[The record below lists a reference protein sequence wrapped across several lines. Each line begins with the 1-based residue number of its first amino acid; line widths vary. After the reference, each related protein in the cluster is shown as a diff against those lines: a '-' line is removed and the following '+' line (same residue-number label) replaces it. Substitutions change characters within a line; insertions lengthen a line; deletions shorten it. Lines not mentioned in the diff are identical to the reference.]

1 MAEALGI
8 ASSIIAIL
16 ELSSKIAGYAKAVGG
31 ADEER
36 QKFACEL
43 SILEDILRR
52 LQTKVEPNAQTQ
64 GSKLSATTSLLQAP
78 IKQLEEL
85 LRCLEKKLPKS
96 EDAQSSPRLLWP
108 WTHEEI
114 ATTLNT
120 TTRCMSYIHFAL
132 DDKQRLVVQNS
143 NQILGKPSTW

>member
-16 ELSSKIAGYAKAVGG
+16 DLSSKIVGYAKAVSG

-36 QKFACEL
+36 QKFAREL

-52 LQTKVEPNAQTQ
+52 LQTKLESHGQSQSSQAINLLWAPVKEMEQ
-64 GSKLSATTSLLQAP
+64 LLQT
-78 IKQLEEL
+78 
-85 LRCLEKKLPKS
+85 LEKKLPKTRN
-96 EDAQSSPRLLWP
+96 AQSSRLLWP
-108 WTHEEI
+108 WTHEEVVS
-114 ATTLNT
+114 TLNT

-132 DDKQRLVVQNS
+132 EDKQRLVV
-143 NQILGKPSTW
+143 